1 MAHAFADRRT
11 MKSLSR
17 SRRAPPPLPSA
28 LSGIASR
35 ALVAIA
41 ALSAIALT
49 GCGSGDDPAPTP
61 PGPETNARF
70 PFPRNHFSSNCSY
83 PSNASNDHARAAY
96 AKWKADL
103 VTRDG
108 AGGFARV
115 VRPDTPDGLPNSTV
129 SEGIAYGMILAVM
142 MDDQPLFDDLWR
154 YAQLWATSTG
164 LMSWYIDPTGTQA
177 CPGVDG
183 GCGAATDS
191 DEDMAWA
198 LVMADRQWGGKG
210 ALDEDYL
217 AYAKRHIDAIWK
229 NEVEPYAPYVL
240 KPGDRWGG
248 SNVTNPSYFAPAY
261 YRLFAEVSG
270 NANWLKVIDS
280 SYDIIQ
286 KSLND
291 TNGNTNNGLVPAW
304 CDARGT
310 PRPPDPGDATHY
322 QYDAARVPFRIGQDY
337 CWYGEPRAKAYLDKI
352 SAFFAAQGAD
362 NIFDGYALD
371 GTPQPEAAQE
381 PSRSAVFVGS
391 AGVGAMSSPDH
402 RSFVTGT
409 VDKVATLELLV
420 RSRYYNESWTAL
432 SLLMMSGNLTELK
445 P

>member
-1 MAHAFADRRT
+1 MRTLSKAAQTEAMA
-11 MKSLSR
+11 
-17 SRRAPPPLPSA
+17 LP
-28 LSGIASR
+28 GIASR

-41 ALSAIALT
+41 ALSAIALA
-49 GCGSGDDPAPTP
+49 GCGGGDDPPPTP
-61 PGPETNARF
+61 PGPQTGARF
-70 PFPRNHFSSNCSY
+70 PFPRNHFSTNCTY
-83 PSNASNDHARAAY
+83 PGNASNDHARAAY
-96 AKWKADL
+96 AKWKTDL
-103 VTRDG
+103 VTTDG
-108 AGGFARV
+108 AGGFQRV
-115 VRPDTPDGLPNSTV
+115 VRPDTPDGIAYSTV

-142 MDDQPLFDDLWR
+142 MDDQPLFDNLWR
-154 YAQLWATSTG
+154 YALLWKIDQSG
-164 LMSWYIDPTGTQA
+164 LMKWYIDPTGTQA
-177 CPGVDG
+177 CPGLTD
-183 GCGAATDS
+183 CGASTDS

-210 ALDEDYL
+210 ALDEEYL

-229 NEVEPYAPYVL
+229 YEVEPYAPYVL

-291 TNGNTNNGLVPAW
+291 TNGNTSNGLVPAW
-304 CDARGT
+304 CDARGA

-352 SAFFAAQGAD
+352 SSFFVAQGAGG
-362 NIFDGYALD
+362 IYDGYALD

-391 AGVGAMSSPDH
+391 AGVGAMSSPNH
-402 RSFVTGT
+402 RMFVAGT

-420 RSRYYNESWTAL
+420 RSTYYNESWTAL
-432 SLLMMSGNLTELK
+432 SLLMMSGNLSELK
-445 P
+445 R

>member
-1 MAHAFADRRT
+1 MI
-11 MKSLSR
+11 
-17 SRRAPPPLPSA
+17 APMMC
-28 LSGIASR
+28 
-35 ALVAIA
+35 
-41 ALSAIALT
+41 AIALI
-49 GCGSGDDPAPTP
+49 GCGGGDDSTKTPPAPL
-61 PGPETNARF
+61 TNARF
-70 PFPRNHFSSNCSY
+70 PFPRNHFSNNCAY
-83 PSNASNDHARAAY
+83 PTNASNDHARAAY

-115 VRPDTPDGLPNSTV
+115 VRPDTPDGIPNSTV
-129 SEGIAYGMILAVM
+129 SEGIAYGMILAVF

-154 YAQLWATSTG
+154 YAQLWATTSG
-164 LMSWYIDPTGTQA
+164 LMNWYVDPAGTQA
-177 CPGVDG
+177 CPGLD

-198 LVMADRQWGGKG
+198 LVMADRQWGGRG

-217 AYAKRHIDAIWK
+217 AYAKRHIDAIWRL
-229 NEVEPYAPYVL
+229 EVEPYAPYVL

-248 SNVTNPSYFAPAY
+248 SAVTNPSYFAPAY

-280 SYDIIQ
+280 SYDIIA

-304 CDARGT
+304 CDSRGT

-352 SAFFAAQGAD
+352 SGFFAAQGAGG
-362 NIFDGYALD
+362 IYDGYTLD
-371 GTPQPEAAQE
+371 GTPLPEATQE

-402 RSFVTGT
+402 RSFVAGT

-432 SLLMMSGNLTELK
+432 SLLMMSGNLSELK